1 MGMALK
7 SSERE
12 FQLLDIDGR
21 RIEATRIKM
30 NKKADRKLE
39 AVADMF
45 CQVLPDNCE
54 VLDGDMLYRKLHI
67 KGLAPLDD
75 MMLVYDVENR
85 FAAISYNLLIQ
96 SVVRANEKRYYSFEL
111 KLNGM
116 VRTKSMRF
124 ESTCADRQP
133 DMREQQILELLNE
146 PIVIGKIQQLGLL
159 GVSIRYQ
166 MDYGRWLISVRSMV
180 GSATWILM
188 PPVMQ
193 VIMPVKQEIYQ
204 FMELMRMLNSIFQ
217 GGDRDDDK
225 T

>member
-21 RIEATRIKM
+21 RIEATKIKM

-39 AVADMF
+39 AVTDMF

-54 VLDGDMLYRKLHI
+54 VVEGDMLYRRLHI
-67 KGLAPLDD
+67 KDLAPLDD

-85 FAAISYNLLIQ
+85 FAAISYNILIQ

-111 KLNGM
+111 KLDGM
-116 VRTKSMRF
+116 VRMRSMRF
-124 ESTCADRQP
+124 ESTSVDRQP
-133 DMREQQILELLNE
+133 DMRERQILELLNE
-146 PIVIGKIQQLGLL
+146 PIVLGKIQQLGLL

-193 VIMPVKQEIYQ
+193 VIMPVRQEIYQ
-204 FMELMRMLNSIFQ
+204 FMELMRMLTSIV
-217 GGDRDDDK
+217 GGDRDDDE

>member
-39 AVADMF
+39 VVADMF

-54 VLDGDMLYRKLHI
+54 VLDGDMLYRKLRI
-67 KGLAPLDD
+67 NGLAPLEDVL
-75 MMLVYDVENR
+75 LVYDVENR

-111 KLNGM
+111 KLDGM
-116 VRTKSMRF
+116 VMTRSMRF
-124 ESTCADRQP
+124 ESACADRQP
-133 DMREQQILELLNE
+133 DKRERQILELLNE

-159 GVSIRYQ
+159 GVGIRYQ
-166 MDYGRWLISVRSMV
+166 MDYGRWLISLRSMV

-193 VIMPVKQEIYQ
+193 VIMPVRQEIYQ
-204 FMELMRMLNSIFQ
+204 FIELMRMLTSILQ

>member
-21 RIEATRIKM
+21 RIEATKIKM

-39 AVADMF
+39 AVTDMF

-54 VLDGDMLYRKLHI
+54 VVEGDMLYRRLHI
-67 KGLAPLDD
+67 KDLAPLDD

-111 KLNGM
+111 KLDGM
-116 VRTKSMRF
+116 VRMRSMRF
-124 ESTCADRQP
+124 ESASVDRQP
-133 DMREQQILELLNE
+133 DMRERQILELLNE
-146 PIVIGKIQQLGLL
+146 PIVLGKIQQLGLL

-166 MDYGRWLISVRSMV
+166 MEYGRWLISVRSMV
-180 GSATWILM
+180 GSSTWILM

-193 VIMPVKQEIYQ
+193 VIMPVRQEIYQ
-204 FMELMRMLNSIFQ
+204 FVELMRMLISIA

>member
-12 FQLLDIDGR
+12 FQLLDIEGR
-21 RIEATRIKM
+21 RIEATKIKM

-54 VLDGDMLYRKLHI
+54 VVEGDMLYRRLHI
-67 KGLAPLDD
+67 KDLAPLDD

-96 SVVRANEKRYYSFEL
+96 SVVRANEKRCYRFEL
-111 KLNGM
+111 RLDGVM
-116 VRTKSMRF
+116 RTRSVRF
-124 ESTCADRQP
+124 ERKGSARQP
-133 DMREQQILELLNE
+133 DMRERQILELLNE
-146 PIVIGKIQQLGLL
+146 PIVLGKIQQLGLL

-166 MDYGRWLISVRSMV
+166 MEYGRWLISVRSMA
-180 GSATWILM
+180 GSSTWILM

-193 VIMPVKQEIYQ
+193 VIMPVRQEIYQ
-204 FMELMRMLNSIFQ
+204 FAELMRMLTSIV

>member
-21 RIEATRIKM
+21 RIEATKIKM

-54 VLDGDMLYRKLHI
+54 VVEGDMLYRRLHI
-67 KGLAPLDD
+67 KDLAPLDD

-96 SVVRANEKRYYSFEL
+96 SVVRANEKRYYRFEL
-111 KLNGM
+111 RLDGM
-116 VRTKSMRF
+116 VRTRSMRF
-124 ESTCADRQP
+124 ESASVDRQP
-133 DMREQQILELLNE
+133 DMRERQILELLNE
-146 PIVIGKIQQLGLL
+146 PIVLGKIQQLGLL

-166 MDYGRWLISVRSMV
+166 MEYGRWLISVRSMA
-180 GSATWILM
+180 GSSTWILM

-193 VIMPVKQEIYQ
+193 VIMPVRQEIYQ
-204 FMELMRMLNSIFQ
+204 FVELMRMLTSIV

>member
-39 AVADMF
+39 AVVDMF

-54 VLDGDMLYRKLHI
+54 ALDGDMLYRKLHI
-67 KGLAPLDD
+67 NGLAPLEDV
-75 MMLVYDVENR
+75 MLVYDVENR

-111 KLNGM
+111 KLDGM
-116 VRTKSMRF
+116 VRTRSMKF
-124 ESTCADRQP
+124 ESACADRQP
-133 DMREQQILELLNE
+133 DMRERQILELLNA

-188 PPVMQ
+188 PPMMQ

-204 FMELMRMLNSIFQ
+204 FMELMRMLTSIIH